1 MERISFHIAKKE
13 GQVTVRYRLR
23 QGDDVVQICHR
34 SDIRCDIKDLMKLNP
49 DGTPKDRVRV
59 YNQALSEAL
68 KKEYDIM
75 VLAFAKMRDEGMDMT
90 SEVFEREISAIKN
103 PVVGIRRETPNV
115 VTRFR
120 MHADDALRT
129 GTIGASRH
137 KHIIVVSN
145 KLERFL
151 LIKGMSGMTAE
162 EFDVADLVDFREFI
176 FEEYQY
182 VQRYP
187 SLYKEVKE
195 QNRPSARLSMNTVS
209 SQLKMFQTFFKELED
224 SEEIRK
230 SPFRKLGKNRRQ
242 SLMKTKYDEPF
253 FLRKDEL
260 SRIIET
266 EVGPALMGTK
276 DAFLVQCAFGCRV
289 TDFARM
295 SMETIAVTDEG
306 IPYIH
311 YIPTKT
317 DDVEEY
323 NTEVKTPIIRYAYDI
338 IMRTGFSF
346 PILRNVFGTYGY
358 NTRIKSLL
366 QQCKI
371 DRLVAQ
377 YNEETKRNEYIPLY
391 KVASSKLARKTHVDM
406 LNKVQVNMY
415 AAGLHKVGST
425 AVERYTNMEIKDR
438 FILMNVAFEQEAYM
452 VDRQLQIIESHE
464 NL

>member
-103 PVVGIRRETPNV
+103 PVVGIRLEAPNV

-120 MHADDALRT
+120 QYADDALRA
-129 GTIGASRH
+129 GIIGASRH
-137 KHIIVVSN
+137 KHIIVVSD

-182 VQRYP
+182 VQKYP
-187 SLYKEVKE
+187 LLYRKVKE
-195 QNRPSARLSMNTVS
+195 QNKPSARLSMNTVS
-209 SQLKMFQTFFKELED
+209 SQLKMFQTFFAELED
-224 SEEIRK
+224 LEEIRK
-230 SPFRKLGKNRRQ
+230 SPFRKLGKEKRRA
-242 SLMKTKYDEPF
+242 LMRTKYDEPF
-253 FLRKDEL
+253 FLRKEEL
-260 SRIIET
+260 FRILET
-266 EVGPALMGTK
+266 EVGPALKGTK

-289 TDFARM
+289 SDFAMM
-295 SMETIAVTDEG
+295 SMETIAVTDGG

-311 YIPTKT
+311 YIPSKT
-317 DDVEEY
+317 DDAEEY

-338 IMRTGFSF
+338 IMRTRFSF
-346 PILRNVFGTYGY
+346 PILRNVFGVSGY
-358 NTRIKSLL
+358 NARIKSLL

-377 YNEETKRNEYIPLY
+377 YNEETKRNEYLPLY
-391 KVASSKLARKTHVDM
+391 KVGSSKLARKTHVDM
-406 LNKVQVNMY
+406 MNKVQVDKY

-438 FILMNVAFEQEAYM
+438 FILMNAAFGQEDFR
-452 VDRQLQIIESHE
+452 VDMSLSIID
-464 NL
+464 NN